1 MMDNIKLDI
10 PTSWDDITI
19 GQFVELQP
27 VLKSDM
33 GLIKKVNSVLSV
45 LTGNPVDDLENV
57 AASENNI
64 RAYRDISNTLSFMN
78 DYTNMGEVVS
88 TFKLK
93 GKRYALNL
101 DIEAMD
107 AGQYISLMDI
117 LKKANSNPEETINY
131 THEILACLIHE
142 IKGPRFKRRAVYD
155 ELNYRDTCNLFWNE
169 LPISTAYPLTVFF
182 CKVWEDCTKSL
193 HESLLNQSTEIM
205 EEVKKD
211 LAMHGAGT

>member
-88 TFKLK
+88 TFDLLQFLWF
-93 GKRYALNL
+93 YTY
-101 DIEAMD
+101 DIYSR
-107 AGQYISLMDI
+107 QRL
-117 LKKANSNPEETINY
+117 L
-131 THEILACLIHE
+131 L
-142 IKGPRFKRRAVYD
+142 
-155 ELNYRDTCNLFWNE
+155 
-169 LPISTAYPLTVFF
+169 
-182 CKVWEDCTKSL
+182 VWEYYSW
-193 HESLLNQSTEIM
+193 
-205 EEVKKD
+205 
-211 LAMHGAGT
+211 